1 MGTPSAGGERHPPP
15 RRDPDRSVTRGT
27 PGGQPPPGRTAKT
40 TTRLLPVTAPVQ
52 LRVALAQVDTRVG
65 DLAGNADLVVQWT
78 GQAAADAAHLVVFPE
93 MTLTGYP
100 AEDLVLR
107 ESFARASERA
117 LVDLA
122 ATLAG
127 EGLGEVAVVVGY
139 LAHTEG
145 SGPAPVDEP
154 PTDDDRP
161 GDANPRH
168 GAPRNAAALL
178 HGGEVVV
185 RYYKRHLPNYG
196 VFDEAR
202 YFVPGTE
209 LPVVRLHGVDVAL
222 TICED
227 LWVEGGP
234 CGVAGQAGVDLVVS
248 PNASPYERAK
258 DDVRLPL
265 VRRRAGE
272 ARAPIAYC
280 NQVGGQDE
288 LVFDGDSMVVA
299 ADGELIARAPQFVE
313 HLLCVDLT
321 VDRAAV
327 GKRREGRLGPMTVT
341 RHVLSEEPVAA
352 FEARPGT
359 VAGPL
364 SDCEEV
370 WRALVLGLKDFI
382 DKNGMPSVI
391 LGLSGGIDSALVAAI
406 AVDALGADRVHGVG
420 LPSKWSSEHSLADA
434 EDSAKRLGLHYSV
447 VPIAPIVEGF
457 EKAVELSGVA
467 AENLQAR
474 IRGTL
479 LMGLSNQHG
488 HLLLAT
494 SNKSEVAVG
503 YSTLYGDAAGG
514 FAPIKD
520 VPKTLVWELARWRN
534 QEAQRNGETE
544 PIPQNSIDKPPSAEL
559 APGQKDT
566 DSLPSYEELDAV
578 IADYVDR
585 DLGMAELLER
595 GHDPEVVARVLRLVD
610 MAEFKRRQSAP
621 GTKISLK
628 AFGRD
633 RRLPVTNRWRESLPS
648 VREGAAQ

>member
-1 MGTPSAGGERHPPP
+1 VN
-15 RRDPDRSVTRGT
+15 D
-27 PGGQPPPGRTAKT
+27 QQ
-40 TTRLLPVTAPVQ
+40 PVQ
-52 LRVALAQVDTRVG
+52 LRVGLAQVDTAVG
-65 DLAGNADLVVQWT
+65 DLAGNADLVRTWT
-78 GQAAADAAHLVVFPE
+78 AKAAGDGVHLVVFPE

-107 ESFARASERA
+107 ESFAHASEHA

-122 ATLAG
+122 TQLADD
-127 EGLGEVAVVVGY
+127 GLGEVAVVVGY

-145 SGPAPVDEP
+145 SGPAPVDQP

-161 GDANPRH
+161 GDANPRR

-178 HGGEVVV
+178 YGGEVVA

-202 YFVPGTE
+202 YFVPGTD
-209 LPVVRLHGVDVAL
+209 LPIVRLHGVDIAL
-222 TICED
+222 TVCED
-227 LWVEGGP
+227 LWVEQGP
-234 CGVAGQAGVDLVVS
+234 CGVAGQVGVDLVCS

-258 DDVRLPL
+258 DDLRLPL
-265 VRRRAGE
+265 VRRRAAE
-272 ARAPIAYC
+272 SKAPILYC

-288 LVFDGDSMVVA
+288 LVFDGDSLVVS
-299 ADGELIARAPQFVE
+299 ADGELLARAPQFVE
-313 HLLCVDLT
+313 HLLTVDLSFAPT
-321 VDRAAV
+321 PADRT
-327 GKRREGRLGPMTVT
+327 EGRVGGLLVT
-341 RHVLSEEPVAA
+341 RRLISDEPVPP
-352 FEARPGT
+352 FEPRPST
-359 VAGPL
+359 IVKPL
-364 SDCEEV
+364 SDHEEV
-370 WRALVLGLKDFI
+370 WRALVLGLRDFI
-382 DKNGMPSVI
+382 DKNGMPSVV
-391 LGLSGGIDSALVAAI
+391 LGLSGGIDSALVAAL
-406 AVDALGADRVHGVG
+406 AVDALGPDRVYGVG
-420 LPSKWSSEHSLADA
+420 LPSKWSSEHSLSDA

-447 VPIAPIVEGF
+447 VPIAPMVEAY
-457 EKAVELSGVA
+457 EKSVELTGVA
-467 AENLQAR
+467 GENLQAR
-474 IRGTL
+474 VRGTL

-534 QEAQRNGETE
+534 DEARRRGETE

-559 APGQKDT
+559 APGQQDS

-585 DLGMAELLER
+585 DLGLAQLLER
-595 GHDPEVVARVLRLVD
+595 GHDAAVVAKVLRLVD

-633 RRLPVTNRWRESLPS
+633 RRLPITNRWRETPPT
-648 VREGAAQ
+648 VREGAAT

>member
-1 MGTPSAGGERHPPP
+1 VKDQE
-15 RRDPDRSVTRGT
+15 
-27 PGGQPPPGRTAKT
+27 
-40 TTRLLPVTAPVQ
+40 PVQ
-52 LRVALAQVDTRVG
+52 LRVGLAQVDTRVG
-65 DLAGNADLVVQWT
+65 DLSGNADLVRRWT
-78 GQAAADAAHLVVFPE
+78 AKAAGDGAHLVVFPE

-107 ESFARASERA
+107 ESFARASEHA
-117 LVDLA
+117 VVDLA
-122 ATLAG
+122 AALAE
-127 EGLGEVAVVVGY
+127 EGLGDVAVVVGY

-145 SGPAPVDEP
+145 SGPAPVDRP

-161 GDANPRH
+161 GDANPRR

-178 HGGEVVV
+178 HGGEVVA

-202 YFVPGTE
+202 YFVPGNE
-209 LPVVRLHGVDVAL
+209 LPIVRLHGVDVAL
-222 TICED
+222 TVCED

-234 CGVAGQAGVDLVVS
+234 CGVAGRAGVDLVVS

-258 DDVRLPL
+258 DDLRLPL
-265 VRRRAGE
+265 VRRRAAE
-272 ARAPIAYC
+272 AQAPIVYC

-288 LVFDGDSMVVA
+288 LVFDGDSMVVG
-299 ADGELIARAPQFVE
+299 ADGELLARAPQFVE
-313 HLLCVDLT
+313 HLLTVDL
-321 VDRAAV
+321 VFDPAA
-327 GKRREGRLGPMTVT
+327 KPERTEGRFGALTVT
-341 RHVLSEEPVAA
+341 RHLVSHEPVER
-352 FEARPGT
+352 FQPRPNT
-359 VAGPL
+359 VVQPL

-370 WRALVLGLKDFI
+370 WRALVMGLRDFI
-382 DKNGMPSVI
+382 DKNGMRSVV
-391 LGLSGGIDSALVAAI
+391 LGMSGGIDSALVAAL

-420 LPSKWSSEHSLADA
+420 LPSKYSSAHSLSDA
-434 EDSAKRLGLHYSV
+434 EDSAKRLGMHYSV
-447 VPIAPIVEGF
+447 VPIAPMVDAFHGS
-457 EKAVELSGVA
+457 VDLSGVA

-474 IRGTL
+474 VRGTL

-520 VPKTLVWELARWRN
+520 VPKTLVWDLARWRN
-534 QEAQRNGETE
+534 EYARSQGRTE

-559 APGQKDT
+559 APGQQDS
-566 DSLPSYEELDAV
+566 DSLPSYQELDAV

-595 GHDPEVVARVLRLVD
+595 GHDAEVVARVLRLVD
-610 MAEFKRRQSAP
+610 TAEFKRRQSAP

-633 RRLPVTNRWRESLPS
+633 RRLPITNRWRETLPG
-648 VREGAAQ
+648 VREGAAAQ

>member
-1 MGTPSAGGERHPPP
+1 VDSPPAWPGTEE
-15 RRDPDRSVTRGT
+15 DDETDRVT
-27 PGGQPPPGRTAKT
+27 GQQ
-40 TTRLLPVTAPVQ
+40 VQ

-65 DLAGNADLVVQWT
+65 DIPGNVELVTRWTAKAAEAG
-78 GQAAADAAHLVVFPE
+78 AHLVVFPE

-100 AEDLVLR
+100 PEDLVLR
-107 ESFARASERA
+107 ESFARASEHA

-122 ATLAG
+122 ASLADQ
-127 EGLGEVAVVVGY
+127 GLGGTAVVVGY

-145 SGPAPVDEP
+145 TGPAAVESMPE
-154 PTDDDRP
+154 DDRP
-161 GDANPRH
+161 ADANPRH

-209 LPVVRLHGVDVAL
+209 LPVVRLHGIDVAL
-222 TICED
+222 TVCED

-258 DDVRLPL
+258 DDLRLPL
-265 VRRRAGE
+265 VRRRAAE
-272 ARAPIAYC
+272 ARATVVYC

-288 LVFDGDSMVVA
+288 LVFDGDSMAVA
-299 ADGELIARAPQFVE
+299 PDGELLGRAPQFVE
-313 HLLCVDLT
+313 HLLTADLT
-321 VDRAAV
+321 IDPSSVPE
-327 GKRREGRLGPMTVT
+327 RREGRIGPMTVT
-341 RHVLSEEPVAA
+341 RHVVSEQPLPA
-352 FEARPGT
+352 FDARPPS
-359 VAGPL
+359 VAEPL
-364 SDCEEV
+364 EDCEEV
-370 WRALVLGLKDFI
+370 WRALVLGLRDFI
-382 DKNGMPSVI
+382 DKNGMPSVV
-391 LGLSGGIDSALVAAI
+391 LGLSGGIDSAVVAAL
-406 AVDALGADRVHGVG
+406 AVDALGPDRVYGVG
-420 LPSKWSSEHSLADA
+420 LPSKYSSEHSLADA
-434 EDSAKRLGLHYSV
+434 EDLAKRTGLHYTV
-447 VPIAPIVEGF
+447 VPIAPMVD
-457 EKAVELSGVA
+457 AYHSQVELSGIA

-474 IRGTL
+474 VRGTL
-479 LMGLSNQHG
+479 LMGLSNQSG
-488 HLLLAT
+488 HLLLT
-494 SNKSEVAVG
+494 TGNKSEVAVG
-503 YSTLYGDAAGG
+503 YSTLYGDSAGG

-534 QEAQRNGETE
+534 ARAREHGETE

-559 APGQKDT
+559 APGQVDT
-566 DSLPSYEELDAV
+566 DSLPSYEELDGV

-585 DLGMAELLER
+585 DLGMADLLER

-610 MAEFKRRQSAP
+610 AAEFKRRQSAP

-633 RRLPVTNRWRESLPS
+633 RRLPITNRWRESLPS
-648 VREGAAQ
+648 VREGAAQS

>member
-1 MGTPSAGGERHPPP
+1 MT
-15 RRDPDRSVTRGT
+15 D
-27 PGGQPPPGRTAKT
+27 QQ
-40 TTRLLPVTAPVQ
+40 PVQ
-52 LRVALAQVDTRVG
+52 LRVALAQIDTRVG
-65 DLAGNADLVVQWT
+65 DLPGNVDLVRTWT
-78 GQAAADAAHLVVFPE
+78 AKAAQAGAHLVVFPE

-100 AEDLVLR
+100 PEDLVLR
-107 ESFARASERA
+107 ESFARASEHA

-122 ATLAG
+122 GSLA
-127 EGLGEVAVVVGY
+127 ERGLGDVAVVVGY

-145 SGPAPVDEP
+145 IGPAPVDHP
-154 PTDDDRP
+154 PAEDADRP
-161 GDANPRH
+161 GDANPRR

-258 DDVRLPL
+258 DDLRLPM
-265 VRRRAGE
+265 VRRRAAE
-272 ARAPIAYC
+272 ARATVVYC

-299 ADGELIARAPQFVE
+299 ADGELLARAPQFVE
-313 HLLCVDLT
+313 HLVTVDLD
-321 VDRAAV
+321 VDRGAQA
-327 GKRREGRLGPMTVT
+327 GRREGRIGPMTVT

-352 FEARPGT
+352 FEPRPAT
-359 VAGPL
+359 IAEPL
-364 SDCEEV
+364 PDCEEV
-370 WRALVLGLKDFI
+370 WRALVLGLRDFI
-382 DKNGMPSVI
+382 DKNGMPSVV
-391 LGLSGGIDSALVAAI
+391 LGLSGGIDSAVVAAL

-420 LPSKWSSEHSLADA
+420 LPSKYSSEHSLADA
-434 EDSAKRLGLHYSV
+434 SDLAERTGLNYSV
-447 VPIAPIVEGF
+447 VPIAPMVDAYHGS
-457 EKAVELSGVA
+457 VELSGVA

-474 IRGTL
+474 VRGTL

-488 HLLLAT
+488 HLLLT
-494 SNKSEVAVG
+494 TGNKSEIAVG
-503 YSTLYGDAAGG
+503 YSTLYGDSAGG

-520 VPKTLVWELARWRN
+520 VPKTLVWDLARWRN
-534 QEAQRNGETE
+534 ASARSRGETE

-559 APGQKDT
+559 APGQQDS

-578 IADYVDR
+578 VADYVDR
-585 DLGMAELLER
+585 DLGMAELLEQ

-610 MAEFKRRQSAP
+610 AAEFKRRQSAP

-633 RRLPVTNRWRESLPS
+633 RRLPITNRWRESLPS
-648 VREGAAQ
+648 VREGAAST

>member
-1 MGTPSAGGERHPPP
+1 M
-15 RRDPDRSVTRGT
+15 VTVND
-27 PGGQPPPGRTAKT
+27 QQA
-40 TTRLLPVTAPVQ
+40 VQ
-52 LRVALAQVDTRVG
+52 LRVALAQVDTAVG
-65 DLAGNADLVVQWT
+65 DLAGNSELVTRWSAK
-78 GQAAADAAHLVVFPE
+78 AAGAGAHLVVFPE

-107 ESFARASERA
+107 ESFAHASEQA
-117 LVDLA
+117 VVELA
-122 ATLAG
+122 AEL
-127 EGLGEVAVVVGY
+127 ERQGLGGLAVVVGY

-145 SGPAPVDEP
+145 SGPAPIDRT
-154 PTDDDRP
+154 PTDADDRP
-161 GDANPRH
+161 SDANPRR
-168 GAPRNAAALL
+168 GAPRNAAAVLY
-178 HGGEVVV
+178 GGEVVV

-234 CGVAGQAGVDLVVS
+234 CGVAGDAGVDVVVS
-248 PNASPYERAK
+248 TNASPYERAK
-258 DDVRLPL
+258 DDARLAL
-265 VRRRAGE
+265 VRRRAAE
-272 ARAPIAYC
+272 CRAPILYC

-299 ADGELIARAPQFVE
+299 TDGTLVARAPQFVE
-313 HLLCVDLT
+313 HLMCVDLT
-321 VDRAAV
+321 LDRSAV
-327 GKRREGRLGPMTVT
+327 PERREGRIGPMTVT
-341 RHVLSEEPVAA
+341 RHVLSEEPLPAYEPEPATAVQ
-352 FEARPGT
+352 
-359 VAGPL
+359 PL

-370 WRALVLGLKDFI
+370 WRALVLGLRDFI
-382 DKNGMPSVI
+382 DKNGLPSVV
-391 LGLSGGIDSALVAAI
+391 LGLSGGIDSAVVATL
-406 AVDALGADRVHGVG
+406 AVDALGPDRVHGVG
-420 LPSKWSSEHSLADA
+420 LPSKYSSEHSLTDA
-434 EDSAKRLGLHYSV
+434 EDLAQRLGLHYSV
-447 VPIAPIVEGF
+447 VPIAPMVDAFHGS
-457 EKAVELSGVA
+457 VELTGVA

-474 IRGTL
+474 VRGTL

-488 HLLLAT
+488 HLLLST
-494 SNKSEVAVG
+494 GNKSEVAVG

-520 VPKTLVWELARWRN
+520 VPKTLVWDLARWRN
-534 QEAQRNGETE
+534 AHARDRGETE

-559 APGQKDT
+559 APGQVDT

-578 IADYVDR
+578 VADYVDR
-585 DLGMAELLER
+585 DLGMAQLLER

-610 MAEFKRRQSAP
+610 AAEFKRRQSAP

-633 RRLPVTNRWRESLPS
+633 RRLPITNRWRESLPS
-648 VREGAAQ
+648 VKEGAAS

>member
-1 MGTPSAGGERHPPP
+1 MS
-15 RRDPDRSVTRGT
+15 D
-27 PGGQPPPGRTAKT
+27 QQRTAESV
-40 TTRLLPVTAPVQ
+40 RQ

-65 DLAGNADLVVQWT
+65 DLAGNAELVLDWT
-78 GQAAADAAHLVVFPE
+78 RRAAGRDAHLVVFPE

-107 ESFARASERA
+107 ESFARASEQA
-117 LVDLA
+117 LVELA
-122 ATLAG
+122 GTLA
-127 EGLGEVAVVVGY
+127 EQGLGGTAVVVGY

-145 SGPAPVDEP
+145 AGPAPVDQL
-154 PTDDDRP
+154 PTDADDVP
-161 GDANPRH
+161 GDANPRR

-178 HGGEVVV
+178 HGGAVVA

-222 TICED
+222 TVCED

-258 DDVRLPL
+258 DDLRLPL
-265 VRRRAGE
+265 VQRRAAE
-272 ARAPIAYC
+272 AGAPIVYC

-288 LVFDGDSMVVA
+288 LVFDGDSLAVSA
-299 ADGELIARAPQFVE
+299 AGELLARAPQFVE
-313 HLLCVDLT
+313 HLLTVDLA
-321 VDRAAV
+321 VDPAAV
-327 GKRREGRLGPMTVT
+327 PARRDGRIGPMTVT
-341 RHVLSEEPVAA
+341 RHLVSEEPVPGWP
-352 FEARPGT
+352 ARPGT
-359 VAGPL
+359 VAEPL

-370 WRALVLGLKDFI
+370 WRALVLGLRDFI
-382 DKNGMPSVI
+382 DKNGMPSVV
-391 LGLSGGIDSALVAAI
+391 LGMSGGIDSALVAAL
-406 AVDALGADRVHGVG
+406 AVDALGADRVVGVG
-420 LPSKWSSEHSLADA
+420 LPSRWSSEHSLADA
-434 EDSAKRLGLHYSV
+434 ADSAQRLGMHYSV
-447 VPIAPIVEGF
+447 VPIAPVVTAF
-457 EKAVELSGVA
+457 EAAVELSGVA

-474 IRGTL
+474 VRGTL
-479 LMGLSNQHG
+479 LLGLSNQHG

-520 VPKTLVWELARWRN
+520 VPKTLVWDLARWRN
-534 QEAQRNGETE
+534 AYARDRGETE

-559 APGQKDT
+559 APGQQDT

-585 DLGMAELLER
+585 DLGLAELLER

-628 AFGRD
+628 AFELE
-633 RRLPVTNRWRESLPS
+633 RRLPITNRWRETLPS
-648 VREGAAQ
+648 VREGAGA

>member
-1 MGTPSAGGERHPPP
+1 M
-15 RRDPDRSVTRGT
+15 
-27 PGGQPPPGRTAKT
+27 
-40 TTRLLPVTAPVQ
+40 Q
-52 LRVALAQVDTRVG
+52 LRVAMAQVNTRVG
-65 DLAGNADLVVQWT
+65 DLDGNSELVVRWT
-78 GQAAADAAHLVVFPE
+78 AEAAKENAHLVVFPE

-100 AEDLVLR
+100 PEDLVLR
-107 ESFARASERA
+107 ESFARASERT
-117 LVDLA
+117 LVELA
-122 ATLAG
+122 AELADQ
-127 EGLGEVAVVVGY
+127 GLGGIAVVVGY
-139 LAHTEG
+139 LAHTAG
-145 SGPAPVDEP
+145 SGRALVDQAPLDQALVDDAR
-154 PTDDDRP
+154 PTDA
-161 GDANPRH
+161 GPRL
-168 GAPRNAAALL
+168 GAPRNATALL
-178 HGGEVVV
+178 FGGEVVA

-209 LPVVRLHGVDVAL
+209 LPVVRLHGVDIAL

-258 DDVRLPL
+258 GDLRLPL
-265 VRRRAGE
+265 VRRRAAE
-272 ARAPIAYC
+272 AGATVLYC

-288 LVFDGDSMVVA
+288 LVFDGDSMAVS
-299 ADGELIARAPQFVE
+299 ADGTLLARSPRFVE
-313 HLLCVDLT
+313 HLTTVDLDLDPSSVPERT
-321 VDRAAV
+321 Q
-327 GKRREGRLGPMTVT
+327 GRIGSMTVT
-341 RHVLSEEPVAA
+341 RHVVSEEPVPA
-352 FEARPGT
+352 FDRRPPAIAT
-359 VAGPL
+359 PL
-364 SDCEEV
+364 GDCEEV

-382 DKNGMPSVI
+382 DKNGMPSVV
-391 LGLSGGIDSALVAAI
+391 LGMSGGIDSALVASI

-434 EDSAKRLGLHYSV
+434 EDSAHRLGMHYSV
-447 VPIAPIVEGF
+447 VPIAPMVQAYE
-457 EKAVELSGVA
+457 ESVELSGVA

-474 IRGTL
+474 VRGTL

-534 QEAQRNGETE
+534 GYARDRDETE

-559 APGQKDT
+559 APGQQDS
-566 DSLPSYEELDAV
+566 DSLPSYDLLDAV

-585 DLGMAELLER
+585 DLGMAELLDR
-595 GHDPEVVARVLRLVD
+595 GHDPAMVARVLRLID
-610 MAEFKRRQSAP
+610 TSEFKRRQSAP

-633 RRLPVTNRWRESLPS
+633 RRLPVTNRWRETLPT
-648 VREGAAQ
+648 VREGAQE

>member
-1 MGTPSAGGERHPPP
+1 VNDQQR
-15 RRDPDRSVTRGT
+15 
-27 PGGQPPPGRTAKT
+27 
-40 TTRLLPVTAPVQ
+40 VQ
-52 LRVALAQVDTRVG
+52 LRVGLAQVDTRVG
-65 DLAGNADLVVQWT
+65 DLSGNAQLVRTWT
-78 GQAAADAAHLVVFPE
+78 GKAAVAGAHIVVFPE

-107 ESFARASERA
+107 ESFARASEHA

-122 ATLAG
+122 AGLAEDG
-127 EGLGEVAVVVGY
+127 HGDVAVVVGY

-145 SGPAPVDEP
+145 SGPAPIDHP
-154 PTDDDRP
+154 DTDDRP
-161 GDANPRH
+161 GDANPRR

-178 HGGEVVV
+178 HGGQVVA

-209 LPVVRLHGVDVAL
+209 LPIVRLHGVDVAL

-258 DDVRLPL
+258 DDLRLPL
-265 VRRRAGE
+265 VRRRAAE
-272 ARAPIAYC
+272 AHAPIVYC

-288 LVFDGDSMVVA
+288 LVFDGDSLVVG
-299 ADGELIARAPQFVE
+299 ADGELLARAPQFVE
-313 HLLCVDLT
+313 HLLTVDLT
-321 VDRAAV
+321 LDPSAV
-327 GKRREGRLGPMTVT
+327 PERTDGRVGPMTVT
-341 RHVLSEEPVAA
+341 RFLLSDEPVAA
-352 FEARPGT
+352 FEPQPSTIVHALT
-359 VAGPL
+359 
-364 SDCEEV
+364 DCEEV
-370 WRALVLGLKDFI
+370 WRALVMGLRDFI
-382 DKNGMPSVI
+382 DKNGMKSVV
-391 LGLSGGIDSALVAAI
+391 LGMSGGIDSALVAAL

-420 LPSKWSSEHSLADA
+420 LPSKYSSEHSLSDA
-434 EDSAKRLGLHYSV
+434 QDSADRLGMHYSV
-447 VPIAPIVEGF
+447 VPIAPMVDAYHGS
-457 EKAVELSGVA
+457 VDLSGVA

-474 IRGTL
+474 VRGTL

-520 VPKTLVWELARWRN
+520 VPKTLVWDLARWRN
-534 QEAQRNGETE
+534 QYARGRGETE

-559 APGQKDT
+559 APGQQDS

-595 GHDPEVVARVLRLVD
+595 GHDAGVVAKVLRLVD
-610 MAEFKRRQSAP
+610 AAEFKRRQSAP

-633 RRLPVTNRWRESLPS
+633 RRLPITNRWRETLPS
-648 VREGAAQ
+648 VREGAAQA

>member
-1 MGTPSAGGERHPPP
+1 VN
-15 RRDPDRSVTRGT
+15 DQ
-27 PGGQPPPGRTAKT
+27 QPA
-40 TTRLLPVTAPVQ
+40 Q
-52 LRVALAQVDTRVG
+52 LRVGLAQVDTRVG
-65 DLAGNADLVVQWT
+65 DLAGNSDLVRSWT
-78 GQAAADAAHLVVFPE
+78 AKAAGDGVHLVVFPE

-107 ESFARASERA
+107 ESFAHASPHA
-117 LVDLA
+117 VVDLA
-122 ATLAG
+122 ARLADD
-127 EGLGEVAVVVGY
+127 GLGEVAVVVGY

-145 SGPAPVDEP
+145 SGPAPVDQP
-154 PTDDDRP
+154 TTDDDRP
-161 GDANPRH
+161 GDANPRR

-178 HGGEVVV
+178 YGGEVVA

-202 YFVPGTE
+202 YFVPGNE
-209 LPVVRLHGVDVAL
+209 LPIVRLHGVDIAL
-222 TICED
+222 TVCED

-234 CGVAGQAGVDLVVS
+234 CFVAGRVGVDLVCS

-258 DDVRLPL
+258 DDLRLPL
-265 VRRRAGE
+265 VRRRAAE
-272 ARAPIAYC
+272 SRAPILYC

-288 LVFDGDSMVVA
+288 LVFDGDSLVVS
-299 ADGELIARAPQFVE
+299 ADGALLARAPQFVE
-313 HLLCVDLT
+313 HLLTVDLSFAPT
-321 VDRAAV
+321 PAGRTDGRV
-327 GKRREGRLGPMTVT
+327 GALQVT
-341 RHVLSEEPVAA
+341 RHVLSDEPVAP
-352 FEARPGT
+352 FEPRPST
-359 VAGPL
+359 IVKAL
-364 SDCEEV
+364 SDHEEV
-370 WRALVLGLKDFI
+370 WRALVLGLRDFI
-382 DKNGMPSVI
+382 DKNGMPSVV
-391 LGLSGGIDSALVAAI
+391 LGLSGGIDSALVAAL
-406 AVDALGADRVHGVG
+406 AVDALGADRVFGVG
-420 LPSKWSSEHSLADA
+420 LPSKWSSAHSLSDA
-434 EDSAKRLGLHYSV
+434 EDAATRLGLHYSV
-447 VPIAPIVEGF
+447 VPIAPMVDAYE
-457 EKAVELSGVA
+457 ASVELTGTA

-474 IRGTL
+474 VRGTL

-534 QEAQRNGETE
+534 EEARRRGETE

-559 APGQKDT
+559 APGQQDS

-585 DLGMAELLER
+585 DLGMAQLLER
-595 GHDPEVVARVLRLVD
+595 GHDAAVVAKVLRLVD

-633 RRLPVTNRWRESLPS
+633 RRLPITNRWRESLPT
-648 VREGAAQ
+648 VREGAAPA

>member
-1 MGTPSAGGERHPPP
+1 VPTWPFRCRGDQTDPVSDQQP
-15 RRDPDRSVTRGT
+15 R
-27 PGGQPPPGRTAKT
+27 
-40 TTRLLPVTAPVQ
+40 Q
-52 LRVALAQVDTRVG
+52 LRVGLAQIDTRVG
-65 DLAGNADLVVQWT
+65 DLSGNSDLVITWT
-78 GQAAADAAHLVVFPE
+78 RKAQGDGVHLVVFPE

-100 AEDLVLR
+100 PEDLVLR
-107 ESFARASERA
+107 ESFAHASEQA
-117 LVDLA
+117 VVDLA
-122 ATLAG
+122 TRLAD
-127 EGLGEVAVVVGY
+127 EGLGDVAVVVGY

-145 SGPAPVDEP
+145 SGPAPVDQP

-161 GDANPRH
+161 ADANPRR

-178 HGGEVVV
+178 YGGQVVV

-209 LPVVRLHGVDVAL
+209 MPIVRLHGVDVAL
-222 TICED
+222 TVCED

-234 CGVAGQAGVDLVVS
+234 CGVIGQAGADLVVS

-258 DDVRLPL
+258 DDLRFPL
-265 VRRRAGE
+265 VRRRAQE
-272 ARAPIAYC
+272 SHATVLYC
-280 NQVGGQDE
+280 NQVGGQDS
-288 LVFDGDSMVVA
+288 LVVNA
-299 ADGELIARAPQFVE
+299 AGELLARAPQFVE
-313 HLLCVDLT
+313 HLLTVDLT
-321 VDRAAV
+321 IDPASVPDRT
-327 GKRREGRLGPMTVT
+327 EGRIGPMTVT
-341 RHVLSEEPVAA
+341 RHLLSDEPVPA
-352 FEARPGT
+352 FEPRPGHI
-359 VAGPL
+359 AEPL
-364 SDCEEV
+364 TDCEEV
-370 WRALVLGLKDFI
+370 WRALVLGLGDFI
-382 DKNGMPSVI
+382 DKNGMPSVV

-420 LPSKWSSEHSLADA
+420 LPSKWSSEHSLSDA
-434 EDSAKRLGLHYSV
+434 EDAASRLGLHYSV
-447 VPIAPIVEGF
+447 VPIAPMVEAY
-457 EKAVELSGVA
+457 EKSVELSGVA

-474 IRGTL
+474 VRGTL

-534 QEAQRNGETE
+534 AEARRRGETE

-559 APGQKDT
+559 APGQQDS

-585 DLGMAELLER
+585 DLGMAQLLER
-595 GHDPEVVARVLRLVD
+595 GHDPEVVAKVLRLVD
-610 MAEFKRRQSAP
+610 AAEFKRRQSAP

-633 RRLPVTNRWRESLPS
+633 RRLPITNRWRETLPT
-648 VREGAAQ
+648 VREGAAHS

>member
-1 MGTPSAGGERHPPP
+1 MT
-15 RRDPDRSVTRGT
+15 D
-27 PGGQPPPGRTAKT
+27 QQ
-40 TTRLLPVTAPVQ
+40 PVQ
-52 LRVALAQVDTRVG
+52 LRVSLAQVDTRVG
-65 DLAGNADLVVQWT
+65 DLAGNAELVGTWT
-78 GQAAADAAHLVVFPE
+78 AKAAEDGAHLVVFPE

-100 AEDLVLR
+100 PEDLVLR
-107 ESFARASERA
+107 ESFARASEQA
-117 LVDLA
+117 VVDLA
-122 ATLAG
+122 ATLA
-127 EGLGEVAVVVGY
+127 ERGLGDVAVVVGY

-145 SGPAPVDEP
+145 SGPAPVDQP

-161 GDANPRH
+161 ADANPRR

-178 HGGEVVV
+178 YRGEVVV

-209 LPVVRLHGVDVAL
+209 LPIVRLHGVDIAL
-222 TICED
+222 TVCED

-258 DDVRLPL
+258 DDLRLPL
-265 VRRRAGE
+265 VRRRAAE
-272 ARAPIAYC
+272 AHATVLYC

-288 LVFDGDSMVVA
+288 LVFDGDSLAVSP
-299 ADGELIARAPQFVE
+299 DGTLLARAPQFVE
-313 HLLCVDLT
+313 HLLTVDLT
-321 VDRAAV
+321 IERSAV
-327 GKRREGRLGPMTVT
+327 PERTAGRIGPMTVT
-341 RHVLSEEPVAA
+341 RHVLSDEPVPA

-359 VAGPL
+359 VAPPL
-364 SDCEEV
+364 TDCEEV
-370 WRALVLGLKDFI
+370 WRALVMGLRDFI
-382 DKNGMPSVI
+382 DKNGMPSVV
-391 LGLSGGIDSALVAAI
+391 LGMSGGIDSALVAAI

-420 LPSKWSSEHSLADA
+420 LPSKWSSAHSLSDA
-434 EDSAKRLGLHYSV
+434 EDSAQRLGMHYSV
-447 VPIAPIVEGF
+447 VPIAPMVEAY
-457 EKAVELSGVA
+457 EKSVELSGVA

-474 IRGTL
+474 VRGTL

-520 VPKTLVWELARWRN
+520 VPKTLVWDLARWRN
-534 QEAQRNGETE
+534 ADARGRGETE

-559 APGQKDT
+559 APGQVDS
-566 DSLPSYEELDAV
+566 DSLPSYDELDAV

-585 DLGMAELLER
+585 DLGMAQLLER
-595 GHDPEVVARVLRLVD
+595 GHDAEVVARVLRLVD

-633 RRLPVTNRWRESLPS
+633 RRLPITNRWRETLPT

>member
-1 MGTPSAGGERHPPP
+1 VN
-15 RRDPDRSVTRGT
+15 D
-27 PGGQPPPGRTAKT
+27 QQ
-40 TTRLLPVTAPVQ
+40 PVQ
-52 LRVALAQVDTRVG
+52 LRVGLAQVDTAVG
-65 DLAGNADLVVQWT
+65 DLAGNADLVRTWT
-78 GQAAADAAHLVVFPE
+78 AKAAGDGVHLVVFPE

-100 AEDLVLR
+100 PEDLVLR
-107 ESFARASERA
+107 ESFAHASEHT

-122 ATLAG
+122 TRLADD
-127 EGLGEVAVVVGY
+127 GLGEVAVVVGY

-145 SGPAPVDEP
+145 SGPAPVDQP

-161 GDANPRH
+161 GDANPRR

-178 HGGEVVV
+178 YGGEVVA

-202 YFVPGTE
+202 YFVPGTD
-209 LPVVRLHGVDVAL
+209 LPIVRLHGLDIAL
-222 TICED
+222 TVCED
-227 LWVEGGP
+227 LWVEQGP
-234 CGVAGQAGVDLVVS
+234 CGVAGQVGVDLVCS

-258 DDVRLPL
+258 DDLRLPL
-265 VRRRAGE
+265 VRRRAAE
-272 ARAPIAYC
+272 SKAPILYC

-288 LVFDGDSMVVA
+288 LVFDGDSLVVS
-299 ADGELIARAPQFVE
+299 ADGELLARAPQFVE
-313 HLLCVDLT
+313 HLLTVDLSFAPT
-321 VDRAAV
+321 PTDRA
-327 GKRREGRLGPMTVT
+327 EGRVGGLLVT
-341 RHVLSEEPVAA
+341 RRLISDEPVPP
-352 FEARPGT
+352 FEPRPST
-359 VAGPL
+359 IVKPL
-364 SDCEEV
+364 SDHEEV
-370 WRALVLGLKDFI
+370 WRALVLGLRDFI
-382 DKNGMPSVI
+382 DKNGMPSVV
-391 LGLSGGIDSALVAAI
+391 LGLSGGIDSALVAAL
-406 AVDALGADRVHGVG
+406 AVDALGPDRVYGVG
-420 LPSKWSSEHSLADA
+420 LPSKWSSEHSLSDA

-447 VPIAPIVEGF
+447 VPIAPMVEAY
-457 EKAVELSGVA
+457 EKSVELTGVA
-467 AENLQAR
+467 GENLQAR
-474 IRGTL
+474 VRGTL

-534 QEAQRNGETE
+534 DEARRRGETE

-559 APGQKDT
+559 APGQQDS

-585 DLGMAELLER
+585 DLGLAQLLER
-595 GHDPEVVARVLRLVD
+595 GHDAAVVAKVLRLVD

-633 RRLPVTNRWRESLPS
+633 RRLPITNRWRETPPT
-648 VREGAAQ
+648 VREGAAT

>member
-1 MGTPSAGGERHPPP
+1 VNDQQA
-15 RRDPDRSVTRGT
+15 
-27 PGGQPPPGRTAKT
+27 
-40 TTRLLPVTAPVQ
+40 VQ

-65 DLAGNADLVVQWT
+65 DLDGNGDLITRWAAKAAGA
-78 GQAAADAAHLVVFPE
+78 GAHVVVFPE

-100 AEDLVLR
+100 PEDLVLR
-107 ESFARASERA
+107 ESFARASEQA
-117 LVDLA
+117 VADLA
-122 ATLAG
+122 AELARQ
-127 EGLGEVAVVVGY
+127 GLGELAVVVGY

-145 SGPAPVDEP
+145 SGPAPIDET
-154 PTDDDRP
+154 PTDADDRP
-161 GDANPRH
+161 SDANPRR

-209 LPVVRLHGVDVAL
+209 LPIVRLHGADLAL

-234 CGVAGQAGVDLVVS
+234 CGVAGQAGVDLVLS

-258 DDVRLPL
+258 DDARLPL
-265 VRRRAGE
+265 VRRRAAE
-272 ARAPIAYC
+272 AHAPVVYC

-299 ADGELIARAPQFVE
+299 ADGTLLARAPQFVE
-313 HLLCVDLT
+313 HLMCVDLSFDRPA
-321 VDRAAV
+321 VDE
-327 GKRREGRLGPMTVT
+327 RRDGRIGPMTVT
-341 RHVLSEEPVAA
+341 RHVVSEEPVPAY
-352 FEARPGT
+352 EPEPGS
-359 VAGPL
+359 VVQPL

-370 WRALVLGLKDFI
+370 WRALVLGLQDFI
-382 DKNGMPSVI
+382 DKNGFPSVI

-406 AVDALGADRVHGVG
+406 AADALGPDRVHGVG
-420 LPSKWSSEHSLADA
+420 LPSKYSSEHSLTDA
-434 EDSAKRLGLHYSV
+434 EDLAGRIGLHYSV
-447 VPIAPIVEGF
+447 VPIAPMVDAF
-457 EKAVELSGVA
+457 HTQVELTGVA

-474 IRGTL
+474 VRGTL
-479 LMGLSNQHG
+479 LMGLSNQQG

-514 FAPIKD
+514 YAPIKD

-534 QEAQRNGETE
+534 AEARRRGETE

-559 APGQKDT
+559 APGQKDS

-595 GHDPEVVARVLRLVD
+595 GHDPEVVAKVLRLVD
-610 MAEFKRRQSAP
+610 IAEFKRRQSAP

-633 RRLPVTNRWRESLPS
+633 RRLPITNRWRESLPS
-648 VREGAAQ
+648 VREGAAAQS

>member
-1 MGTPSAGGERHPPP
+1 MGE
-15 RRDPDRSVTRGT
+15 
-27 PGGQPPPGRTAKT
+27 Q
-40 TTRLLPVTAPVQ
+40 LQ

-65 DLAGNADLVVQWT
+65 DVTGNAGLVVDWT
-78 GQAAADAAHLVVFPE
+78 ARAAEAGAHVVVFPE

-100 AEDLVLR
+100 PEDLVLR

-117 LVDLA
+117 LVELA
-122 ATLAG
+122 AELG
-127 EGLGEVAVVVGY
+127 RRGLGDTAVVVGY

-145 SGPAPVDEP
+145 PGPAAVDEP
-154 PTDDDRP
+154 PTAEEDRP
-161 GDANPRH
+161 ADANPRH

-234 CGVAGQAGVDLVVS
+234 CGVAGQAGVDVVLS

-258 DDVRLPL
+258 DDLRLPL
-265 VRRRAGE
+265 VRRRAAE
-272 ARAPIAYC
+272 ARATIVYC

-288 LVFDGDSMVVA
+288 LVFDGDSMAVS
-299 ADGELIARAPQFVE
+299 ADGTLLARAPQFVE
-313 HLLCVDLT
+313 HLATVDLAIDPAS
-321 VDRAAV
+321 VPE
-327 GKRREGRLGPMTVT
+327 RREGRIGPMTVT
-341 RHVLSEEPVAA
+341 RHVVSTEPVAP

-359 VAGPL
+359 VAEPL

-382 DKNGMPSVI
+382 DKNGMPSVV
-391 LGLSGGIDSALVAAI
+391 LGLSGGIDSAVCAAL

-420 LPSKWSSEHSLADA
+420 LPSRWSTEHSLSDA
-434 EDSAKRLGLHYSV
+434 EDLARRTGLHYSV
-447 VPIAPIVEGF
+447 VPIKPMVDAYETS
-457 EKAVELSGVA
+457 VELSGVA

-474 IRGTL
+474 VRGTL

-488 HLLLAT
+488 HLLLT
-494 SNKSEVAVG
+494 TGNKSEVAVG
-503 YSTLYGDAAGG
+503 YSTLYGDSAGG

-534 QEAQRNGETE
+534 AYARDRGETE

-559 APGQKDT
+559 APGQVDT

-578 IADYVDR
+578 VADYVDR
-585 DLGMAELLER
+585 DLGMAQLLER

-610 MAEFKRRQSAP
+610 AAEFKRRQSAP

-633 RRLPVTNRWRESLPS
+633 RRLPITNRWRETLPT
-648 VREGAAQ
+648 VREGAQA

>member
-1 MGTPSAGGERHPPP
+1 MRPAWRPDSTDDETVHVSGE
-15 RRDPDRSVTRGT
+15 
-27 PGGQPPPGRTAKT
+27 Q
-40 TTRLLPVTAPVQ
+40 LVQ

-65 DLAGNADLVVQWT
+65 DLAGNAGLVRDWT
-78 GQAAADAAHLVVFPE
+78 ARATQAGAHLVVFPE

-107 ESFARASERA
+107 ESFARASEHA

-122 ATLAG
+122 AELADQ
-127 EGLGEVAVVVGY
+127 GLGGTAVVVGY

-145 SGPAPVDEP
+145 SGPAPVDAA
-154 PTDDDRP
+154 PTDADEVP
-161 GDANPRH
+161 GDANPRR

-178 HGGEVVV
+178 YGGEVVV

-222 TICED
+222 TVCED

-265 VRRRAGE
+265 VRRRAAE
-272 ARAPIAYC
+272 ARAPIVYC

-299 ADGELIARAPQFVE
+299 ADGELLGRAPQFVQ
-313 HLLCVDLT
+313 HLMTVDLALDT
-321 VDRAAV
+321 AAV
-327 GKRREGRLGPMTVT
+327 PERRQGRVGPMTVT
-341 RHVLSEEPVAA
+341 RHVLGEAPLPA
-352 FEARPGT
+352 FDPQPGT
-359 VAGPL
+359 VAAPL
-364 SDCEEV
+364 SDLEEV
-370 WRALVLGLKDFI
+370 WRALVLGLRDFI
-382 DKNGMPSVI
+382 DKNGMPSVV
-391 LGLSGGIDSALVAAI
+391 LGLSGGIDSAMVAAL
-406 AVDALGADRVHGVG
+406 AVDALGPDRVVGVG
-420 LPSKWSSEHSLADA
+420 LPSEYSSEHSLSDA
-434 EDSAKRLGLHYSV
+434 ADSAERLGLHYSV
-447 VPIAPIVEGF
+447 VPIAPMVEAYRS
-457 EKAVELSGVA
+457 AVELSGVA

-474 IRGTL
+474 VRGTL

-520 VPKTLVWELARWRN
+520 VPKTLVWALSRWRN
-534 QEAQRNGETE
+534 EHARSRGETE

-559 APGQKDT
+559 APGQQDS

-578 IADYVDR
+578 VADYVDR
-585 DLGMAELLER
+585 DLGMADLLER
-595 GHDPEVVARVLRLVD
+595 GHDPAVVAQVLRLID

-633 RRLPVTNRWRESLPS
+633 RRLPITNRWRETLPS
-648 VREGAAQ
+648 VREGAAQA

>member
-1 MGTPSAGGERHPPP
+1 VNDQQS
-15 RRDPDRSVTRGT
+15 
-27 PGGQPPPGRTAKT
+27 
-40 TTRLLPVTAPVQ
+40 VQ
-52 LRVALAQVDTRVG
+52 LRVALAQIDTRVG
-65 DLAGNADLVVQWT
+65 DLAGNGELVARWAAKAAGT
-78 GQAAADAAHLVVFPE
+78 GAHVVVFPE

-100 AEDLVLR
+100 PEDLVLR
-107 ESFARASERA
+107 ESFARASEQA
-117 LVDLA
+117 VVDLA
-122 ATLAG
+122 AELARQ
-127 EGLGEVAVVVGY
+127 GLGELAVVVGY

-145 SGPAPVDEP
+145 SGPAPVDAV
-154 PTDDDRP
+154 PTDADDRP
-161 GDANPRH
+161 SDANPRR

-178 HGGEVVV
+178 HGGEVVA

-209 LPVVRLHGVDVAL
+209 LPVVRLHGADLAL

-234 CGVAGQAGVDLVVS
+234 CGVAGQAGVDLILS

-258 DDVRLPL
+258 DDARLPL
-265 VRRRAGE
+265 VRRRAAE
-272 ARAPIAYC
+272 ARAPVVYC

-299 ADGELIARAPQFVE
+299 ADGALLARAPQFVE
-313 HLLCVDLT
+313 HLMCVDLT
-321 VDRAAV
+321 LQPSAD
-327 GKRREGRLGPMTVT
+327 RREGRIGPMTVT
-341 RHVLSEEPVAA
+341 RQVLSEEPVPAY
-352 FEARPGT
+352 EPGPAT
-359 VAGPL
+359 VVEPL

-370 WRALVLGLKDFI
+370 WRALVLGLRDFI
-382 DKNGMPSVI
+382 DKNGFPSVI

-406 AVDALGADRVHGVG
+406 AVDALGPDRVYGVG
-420 LPSKWSSEHSLADA
+420 LPSKYSSEHSLSDA
-434 EDSAKRLGLHYSV
+434 EDLAKRLGLHYSV
-447 VPIAPIVEGF
+447 VPIAPMVDAF
-457 EKAVELSGVA
+457 HSQVELTGVA

-474 IRGTL
+474 VRGTL
-479 LMGLSNQHG
+479 LMGLSNQNG

-514 FAPIKD
+514 YAPIKD

-534 QEAQRNGETE
+534 AEARRRGQTE

-559 APGQKDT
+559 APGQKDS

-585 DLGMAELLER
+585 DLGMSQLLER
-595 GHDPEVVARVLRLVD
+595 GHDPDVVAQVLRLVD
-610 MAEFKRRQSAP
+610 IAEFKRRQSAP

-633 RRLPVTNRWRESLPS
+633 RRLPITNRWRESLPS
-648 VREGAAQ
+648 VREGAAAS